1 MLVIR
6 LASGA
11 PPVLTAARPSA
22 LPRTSPGALG
32 PPFPSGVALPGAPL
46 PVAPARALVVLTL
59 DVPIARPAG
68 EVRARRQA
76 SGKAQQG
83 VDGPCARPDV
93 CPTPSRPLCRLP
105 RPARIPPHAPPCFR
119 PPLPLPPAA
128 VARRTPRSPL
138 PAPPRY
144 RIASIHPFPC
154 CISSRLRRVREQACW
169 RAEGARPAGPY
180 PRASWGCRHARD
192 ENLTGR
198 WRCSSTRK
206 LARWLGSCGRA
217 PFALA
222 GRRFS
227 HRAS

>member
-1 MLVIR
+1 MTFCRPSHAIQRGARCVLVIR

-128 VARRTPRSPL
+128 VARRPPPL
-138 PAPPRY
+138 APSCAPSLPYRLYPSLPLLHILPPAP
-144 RIASIHPFPC
+144 S
-154 CISSRLRRVREQACW
+154 
-169 RAEGARPAGPY
+169 
-180 PRASWGCRHARD
+180 
-192 ENLTGR
+192 TG
-198 WRCSSTRK
+198 TGL
-206 LARWLGSCGRA
+206 LARRGGEAGRA
-217 PFALA
+217 LPEGIL
-222 GRRFS
+222 GV
-227 HRAS
+227 